1 MNSYQSDKEQRNNRH
16 NKDLWLQILLPVL
29 LLAVA
34 ALGFLIFLI
43 LTRGNGAQSATTWSQ
58 IAVIWL
64 IIPALVAGILL
75 FALLLF
81 LSHGLRKFHTWLPPK
96 LHQIGKAMNHL
107 NTSTTRFTEKTTSP
121 VINLRS
127 KTTGIQALF
136 CLISHKKNKSP
147 EER

>member
-1 MNSYQSDKEQRNNRH
+1 MDSNQPDNEQRKSRH
-16 NKDLWLQILLPVL
+16 YKDLWLQILLPVL

-43 LTRGNGAQSATTWSQ
+43 FTRGNGAQSATTWSQ

-81 LSHGLRKFHTWLPPK
+81 LIHGLRKFHAWLPPK
-96 LHQIGKAMNHL
+96 FHQIGKAMYHL

-121 VINLRS
+121 VIHLRS
-127 KTTGIQALF
+127 KTTGIQALI
-136 CLISHKKNKSP
+136 CLISHKKNKTP